1 MKNIAV
7 IIPCYNESLS
17 IIQVIDEVHSVLPS
31 AKIYVFDNNSS
42 DNSKAL
48 VENKILQI
56 GGGGAE
62 GIRAQNLA
70 QILRKI
76 QILRNCCNPQ
86 NQAQNLPRI
95 STFIKS
101 PRKAKAR
108 LSPKHS
114 HLLKQIFLL

>member
-56 GGGGAE
+56 GGGQKE
-62 GIRAQNLA
+62 
-70 QILRKI
+70 
-76 QILRNCCNPQ
+76 
-86 NQAQNLPRI
+86 
-95 STFIKS
+95 
-101 PRKAKAR
+101 
-108 LSPKHS
+108 
-114 HLLKQIFLL
+114 